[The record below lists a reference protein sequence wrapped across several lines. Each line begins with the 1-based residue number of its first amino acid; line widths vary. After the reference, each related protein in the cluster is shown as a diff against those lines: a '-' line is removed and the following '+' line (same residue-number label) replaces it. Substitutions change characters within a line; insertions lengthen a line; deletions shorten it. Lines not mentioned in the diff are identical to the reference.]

1 MLHSTNT
8 TTAIL
13 KAVLARLQQQPSSPG
28 ADSGSQGS
36 QGPRAASA
44 ACAGSSAPTLEPQAQ
59 AQHRRFTNPAARATS
74 ARTASSKWGD
84 SPGRLGGGVAA
95 VGASEEASDVQ
106 PIAIYSERD
115 LAREV
120 AALAEHLNADGHR
133 DEWTC
138 RLAAVRKLQGLVL
151 GGAAELDSFAP
162 QLRTLVKGLCSS
174 ASDLRSSLVKES
186 CALFEL
192 LARTL
197 REAFEPF
204 AETFVPVLLKNTY
217 VTIQVISQTS
227 NACIRSIIFH
237 VVPLKCLPK
246 LVAGMTDKS
255 STVRRCPHPHP
266 QASSLSPDLPRAPH
280 PYPPPTPTP
289 HSPCPMPTPFAL
301 ASTIRLQLPLRGLQP

>member
-1 MLHSTNT
+1 
-8 TTAIL
+8 
-13 KAVLARLQQQPSSPG
+13 
-28 ADSGSQGS
+28 
-36 QGPRAASA
+36 
-44 ACAGSSAPTLEPQAQ
+44 
-59 AQHRRFTNPAARATS
+59 
-74 ARTASSKWGD
+74 
-84 SPGRLGGGVAA
+84 
-95 VGASEEASDVQ
+95 VQ

-120 AALAEHLNADGHR
+120 AALAEHLNANGHR

-246 LVAGMTDKS
+246 LVAGMTDKN
-255 STVRRCPHPHP
+255 STVRSRSVEYAQLLLTHVPAVPEGERCPLERYADALTTALKMTLADALADARAGARSCFWTLNAHFPSRCAKLL
-266 QASSLSPDLPRAPH
+266 ASLDANTHR
-280 PYPPPTPTP
+280 YTP
-289 HSPCPMPTPFAL
+289 HYNPPGNPHHTP
-301 ASTIRLQLPLRGLQP
+301 

>member
-1 MLHSTNT
+1 M
-8 TTAIL
+8 
-13 KAVLARLQQQPSSPG
+13 
-28 ADSGSQGS
+28 
-36 QGPRAASA
+36 
-44 ACAGSSAPTLEPQAQ
+44 
-59 AQHRRFTNPAARATS
+59 
-74 ARTASSKWGD
+74 
-84 SPGRLGGGVAA
+84 
-95 VGASEEASDVQ
+95 Q

-133 DEWTC
+133 DEWTS

-151 GGAAELDSFAP
+151 GGAAELDSFVP

-186 CALFEL
+186 CALFEM
-192 LARTL
+192 LARSL

-246 LVAGMTDKS
+246 LVAGMTDKN

-266 QASSLSPDLPRAPH
+266 QASSLSPDRPPMRPAPAPVSH
-280 PYPPPTPTP
+280 A
-289 HSPCPMPTPFAL
+289 SRPMPTPLPL
-301 ASTIRLQLPLRGLQP
+301 ASTIRLQPPLRGLLS